1 LIIDLKDHP
10 KRNEQVLTQRAA
22 DGAFFL
28 FDLNRGEFY
37 ALNDVGERVWE
48 LSDGSRSVYDL
59 IRVIC
64 KEFEAPADVVEADV
78 VELLASLAD
87 EGLLENV
94 GHVAQHSKAVV

>member
-1 LIIDLKDHP
+1 MDLTSHP

-48 LSDGSRSVYDL
+48 LSDGGHSVSDL
-59 IRVIC
+59 ILILC
-64 KEFEAPADVVEADV
+64 QEFEAPPEMIEADV
-78 VELLASLAD
+78 VELLASLVD
-87 EGLLENV
+87 EGLLENA
-94 GHVAQHSKAVV
+94 GHVAQHSKAVL